1 MWRVTNKHVPNN
13 NHTGKSL
20 NLPVTCDK
28 KIYSHTQKQRIS
40 DDRSDLRSELPR
52 EQNKTFGPKKSM
64 EPRTAAI
71 LGSENTL
78 NFALNFKSGKNNFQN
93 PPICWPIHP
102 LLEVL

>member
-1 MWRVTNKHVPNN
+1 MVKCE
-13 NHTGKSL
+13 GL
-20 NLPVTCDK
+20 
-28 KIYSHTQKQRIS
+28 RINMF
-40 DDRSDLRSELPR
+40 RITTTREKSELPR

-71 LGSENTL
+71 LGSANTL

-102 LLEVL
+102 LLEVLLATED